1 MIKWLRLKN
10 ICEEI
15 VEQNIT
21 ISLSTSNDLAAV
33 NSVVSFDNQQ
43 AHIILNGLFCKGI
56 PQIVKAVSHELVHIV
71 LNSAGHPK
79 DFEEKWVYYE
89 TKILERYRQ

>member
-1 MIKWLRLKN
+1 MIKWIRLKN

-21 ISLSTSNDLAAV
+21 ISVSTSNDLAAV

-43 AHIILNGLFCKGI
+43 AHIILNGLSCKGI
-56 PQIVKAVSHELVHIV
+56 SQVIKAVAHELVHIV
-71 LNSAGHPK
+71 LNSAGHPEN
-79 DFEEKWVYYE
+79 FEEKWFYYE
-89 TKILERYRQ
+89 TKILERYKR